1 MKSTSTQHHHPRYM
15 KATNSSTNKKQEKYK
30 NTSSPFK
37 TLLHSNLIITEQP
50 YNIKRIK
57 PNNSNNN
64 NKANISVTFAQ
75 KFVNKPNNIKK
86 HKNKDNFEGGIGMFM
101 NTNEKKKIRHY
112 SYDYNNSICTARVL
126 NPLLNEEGLN
136 CKVKFY
142 KGGINRNV
150 NESGGLKCL
159 FDRTPSKFFNKGK
172 KRCLTQERKGNEIFS
187 EKFLCDKSVGIGKGK
202 KRKRNEESVGL
213 NISLNL
219 NNEDWGWGKGKKRII
234 PLTDRDSNDNI
245 FFN

>member
-1 MKSTSTQHHHPRYM
+1 MN
-15 KATNSSTNKKQEKYK
+15 ATNSSANKKQEKYK

-37 TLLHSNLIITEQP
+37 TLLHSNLIIKEQP
-50 YNIKRIK
+50 YNIKQIK

-64 NKANISVTFAQ
+64 NKAHINVTFAQ

-86 HKNKDNFEGGIGMFM
+86 HKNEDNFEGGIGMFM
-101 NTNEKKKIRHY
+101 NTNEKKKTKHY
-112 SYDYNNSICTARVL
+112 SYDYNNNICTARVL
-126 NPLLNEEGLN
+126 NPSLNEEALN
-136 CKVKFY
+136 SKVKY
-142 KGGINRNV
+142 HKGRV
-150 NESGGLKCL
+150 DRKLNEGGGLKCL

-187 EKFLCDKSVGIGKGK
+187 EKFLYDKSVGIGKGK
-202 KRKRNEESVGL
+202 KRRNNGEPVGL
-213 NISLNL
+213 NLNINSSL
-219 NNEDWGWGKGKKRII
+219 NNEDWGWGKGKKRIV